1 MPSIAAPQQPLQL
14 RVVREVKE
22 TLSDEQVIQIPSLT
36 RACFK
41 CIEESGL
48 QDKSICIELDIDPGV
63 LSRARTGQA
72 HFPPDKIDV
81 LMDLCGNEIPLRWQ
95 LLKRGYGMVKLKS
108 RLEAELDAERQRTA
122 NLEMKIRHF
131 EEFLKAAK

>member
-22 TLSDEQVIQIPSLT
+22 TLSDEQVVQISSLT

-48 QDKSICIELDIDPGV
+48 QDKSICLELDIDAGV
-63 LSRARTGQA
+63 LSRARSGQA

-95 LLKRGYGMVKLKS
+95 SLKRGYGLVKLKS
-108 RLEAELDAERQRTA
+108 RLEAELEAERQRGDE
-122 NLEMKIRHF
+122 LEKKLQHF
-131 EEFLKAAK
+131 HEFLKVAK

>member
-22 TLSDEQVIQIPSLT
+22 TLSDEQVGQIPSLT

-41 CIEESGL
+41 CVEEGGL
-48 QDKSICIELDIDPGV
+48 QDKSICIELGIDPGV
-63 LSRARTGQA
+63 LSRARSGQA
-72 HFPPDKIDV
+72 HFPPDKIDA

-95 LLKRGYGMVKLKS
+95 TLKRGYGLVKLKS
-108 RLEAELDAERQRTA
+108 RLEEELDAERQHTA
-122 NLEMKIRHF
+122 SLEMKIRHF

>member
-22 TLSDEQVIQIPSLT
+22 TLTDEQVKAITTLT
-36 RACFK
+36 KACFK

-63 LSRARTGQA
+63 LSRARSGQA
-72 HFPPDKIDV
+72 NFPPDKIDT

-95 LLKRGYGMVKLKS
+95 NLKRGYGMVKLKS
-108 RLEAELDAERQRTA
+108 RLEAELDRERQHSA
-122 NLEMKIRHF
+122 NLELKVRHF